1 MIKNLLWENS
11 MANFYKKLFGK
22 TKQMKEGVK
31 FIKEY
36 FPVGAKQIERG
47 IKYHLAGGAYGEQMA
62 ERYKKTPEGKKIME
76 SLESEGF
83 WKTQKRIRRLEFRE
97 K

>member
-1 MIKNLLWENS
+1 

-36 FPVGAKQIERG
+36 FPVGARQIG
-47 IKYHLAGGAYGEQMA
+47 KKIKFHLAGGAYGE
-62 ERYKKTPEGKKIME
+62 
-76 SLESEGF
+76 
-83 WKTQKRIRRLEFRE
+83 
-97 K
+97 